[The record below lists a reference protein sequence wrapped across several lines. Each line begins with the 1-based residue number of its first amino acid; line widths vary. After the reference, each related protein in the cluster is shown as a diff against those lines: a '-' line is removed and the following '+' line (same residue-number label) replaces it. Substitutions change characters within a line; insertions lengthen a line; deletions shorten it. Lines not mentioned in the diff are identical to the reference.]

1 VARSWPGAEA
11 WGRGTQTQADRNET
25 NGGQDED
32 GPGKGKGKALRT
44 RDLHKSRSLGGL
56 CVARWSFRKFIFM
69 QMQFDLFTEI

>member
-1 VARSWPGAEA
+1 M
-11 WGRGTQTQADRNET
+11 
-25 NGGQDED
+25 GGLSLYSMHGEVRHGCLSSCLD
-32 GPGKGKGKALRT
+32 LSCVVV